1 MNPSLQTPMA
11 SGPSPSNSGPANNQ
25 QQPSENLQVSSMP
38 LPPTQYFKNYTD
50 DNVRKNLG
58 KCIYPLGQK
67 I

>member
-11 SGPSPSNSGPANNQ
+11 SGPSPSNSGPANTQ
-25 QQPSENLQVSSMP
+25 TSENLQVSSMP

-58 KCIYPLGQK
+58 KSKRKMIF
-67 I
+67 